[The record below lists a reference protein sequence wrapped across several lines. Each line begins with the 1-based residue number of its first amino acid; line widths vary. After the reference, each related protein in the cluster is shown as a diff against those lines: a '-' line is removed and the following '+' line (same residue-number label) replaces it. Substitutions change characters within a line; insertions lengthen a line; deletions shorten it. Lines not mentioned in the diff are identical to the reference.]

1 MAGKL
6 YGIGVGP
13 GDPEL
18 LTLKAKR
25 TIEGCQ
31 AIAIPVKSEGEKST
45 AFEIIRPVTDIQGK
59 KIIEV
64 VFEMSTNS
72 SDYWK
77 CGQIAGD
84 VIIEELKKGNDVS
97 IITLGDVSIY
107 STYMYLEKYVREKGY
122 ETEIIPGIP
131 SFCSGAAIAGIPLT
145 LGNEGLAIVPSA
157 RDNPLVGEAL
167 DKFDNIVI
175 MKAGKSIDKIVNMM
189 KKRNVPIECATI
201 IHNVGMED
209 QYVGPIDTGRDY
221 GYFTTVIIKKGNMR
235 S

>member
-31 AIAIPVKSEGEKST
+31 AIAIPVKSEGERST

-209 QYVGPIDTGRDY
+209 QYVGPIDTGREY
-221 GYFTTVIIKKGNMR
+221 GYFTTVIIKKGNKR